1 MNTLRGAPP
10 HPMARA
16 GEPGFNLTC
25 AGRFFVALPA
35 SWDLSFHA
43 KPLLSGANRRRVGL
57 GCDRGREQSQKIRLA
72 HRRGAAA
79 PQTCKTATFGIAKN
93 YQYGQDFS
101 DDMPVTSD
109 PGSRLIRPAT
119 YASTASAALSG
130 AWRSVDLARAGEPAR
145 LLGRERFHGGARGR
159 VVLLEFSRW
168 RSAALSG
175 AVTALSRDLRRGG
188 EDEQRGESDPGRG
201 THSVLLV
208 SCGPGPPDHRRLG
221 PSKRLCAASVRAAA
235 PAPPAATP
243 PPRGRAEL

>member
-1 MNTLRGAPP
+1 MALKQSTLEEIVESERELVRTADQRYGSYSW
-10 HPMARA
+10 HARD
-16 GEPGFNLTC
+16 C
-25 AGRFFVALPA
+25 VVLP
-35 SWDLSFHA
+35 F
-43 KPLLSGANRRRVGL
+43 
-57 GCDRGREQSQKIRLA
+57 
-72 HRRGAAA
+72 
-79 PQTCKTATFGIAKN
+79 
-93 YQYGQDFS
+93 
-101 DDMPVTSD
+101 TSD

-130 AWRSVDLARAGEPAR
+130 ACGSVDLARAGEPAR

-201 THSVLLV
+201 THLLV
-208 SCGPGPPDHRRLG
+208 SCGPGPPDHRRLD

-235 PAPPAATP
+235 PAPP
-243 PPRGRAEL
+243 PRGRAGL